1 MNNIMNYFL
10 VFIFYSFVGW
20 ILEVLNF
27 IFREKK
33 IVNRGFLIGPYC
45 PIYGFGSLFI
55 TIFLTKYKVDLF
67 GLFVKT
73 MFICALLEYL
83 TSYIMERLFK
93 TRWWDYS
100 NNKFNI
106 NGRICLE
113 TMILFGI
120 GGILII
126 YVVNPL
132 LFAVFKLLP
141 NIILTIVSIVL
152 FLIFLVDVIVSL
164 NIINNFKKVSNNI
177 RKDSTEEI
185 NKMVKEELKN
195 KSYLKRRLVSAFPNF
210 TTIINNYN
218 NKKE

>member
-73 MFICALLEYL
+73 MFICAILEYL

-141 NIILTIVSIVL
+141 NIILTIISVFL

>member
-73 MFICALLEYL
+73 MFICAILEYL

-132 LFAVFKLLP
+132 LFAIFKLLP
-141 NIILTIVSIVL
+141 NIILTIISVFL